1 MNNNHQSTN
10 QRNQAE
16 HILDHSNRNDLN
28 ATAATSAPAVI
39 PGSQAVDTNLPQ
51 LGQYVRGGRGSDGD
65 DGNDDQQG
73 GEDSRKRERND
84 SLGRDPQDCQDE
96 EDKCDS
102 VLRAVIDHSQCDS
115 VSRAVLDHMRKQSKY
130 HPPKSWG
137 EIRAHMG
144 KFTGPVPSL
153 SYVGK
158 KVADCERMPSM
169 AEVVVREAKPGRWT
183 MSDDYKRIEVLPPQ
197 LKKRRIADDSGVTKV
212 TEQVNNYRINMVEL
226 GTDDD
231 ATDTKIDCNY
241 QLMEGL
247 Y

>member
-1 MNNNHQSTN
+1 MNTNHQSTN

-65 DGNDDQQG
+65 DGDGDQQD
-73 GEDSRKRERND
+73 GEESRKRERDD
-84 SLGRDPQDCQDE
+84 SPGRDPQYCQDE

-102 VLRAVIDHSQCDS
+102 I
-115 VSRAVLDHMRKQSKY
+115 SRAVLDHMRKQSKY
-130 HPPKSWG
+130 HPPKSWE
-137 EIRAHMG
+137 EIKAHMG
-144 KFTGPVPSL
+144 KYTGPVPSL

-169 AEVVVREAKPGRWT
+169 AEVVVSEVKPGRWTMSDGYETIKVLPPWT
-183 MSDDYKRIEVLPPQ
+183 MSDDYKRIGVPPPQ

-212 TEQVNNYRINMVEL
+212 TEQVNSYRINMVEL

-231 ATDTKIDCNY
+231 AMDYGHQD
-241 QLMEGL
+241 
-247 Y
+247 